1 MTWMK
6 GMRGQYGGSCTNG
19 CGVHVQG
26 GQAEM
31 KYACFLARS
40 TVHSIKAAQ
49 SASIEFEGSRNTDGS
64 WNKNV
69 DVQKAEVQWWFF
81 KVQNEWK
88 FTGELQVPSE
98 FGHRIAMKLT
108 CTCWKKSRCESRFC
122 MKQCG

>member
-40 TVHSIKAAQ
+40 TVHNIKAAQ

-69 DVQKAEVQWWFF
+69 DVQKAEVQSVVF
-81 KVQNEWK
+81 Q
-88 FTGELQVPSE
+88 
-98 FGHRIAMKLT
+98 
-108 CTCWKKSRCESRFC
+108 KSRTSGSSRATSRC
-122 MKQCG
+122 QVSSATELR